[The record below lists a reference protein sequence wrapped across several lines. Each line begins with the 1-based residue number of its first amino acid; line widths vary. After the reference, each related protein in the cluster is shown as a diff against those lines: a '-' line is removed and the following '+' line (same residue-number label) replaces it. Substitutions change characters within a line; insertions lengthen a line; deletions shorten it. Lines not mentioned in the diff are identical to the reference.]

1 MKKPTTCP
9 CCKYSPRLTPKG
21 NIYKGS
27 LPFEEVTVLHDF
39 DQNYNYKSSTI
50 GLSCPKCGVI
60 FREVK
65 S

>member
-27 LPFEEVTVLHDF
+27 LPFEEVTVSFPKHESYD
-39 DQNYNYKSSTI
+39 YNHATV

-60 FREVK
+60 FKEVK